1 MKATYHDHCC
11 LGRYSRLD
19 DAPREI
25 LAAVPGLKLVEME
38 RNAWMP
44 DDAVPAASSSA
55 SMIML

>member
-1 MKATYHDHCC
+1 MKVTYHDPCY

-38 RNAWMP
+38 RNRMHACL
-44 DDAVPAASSSA
+44 
-55 SMIML
+55 MLRSRRRQARKA